1 MQNYCLVVTQN
12 GLNQLET
19 AGFAQRSFL
28 NDSWYMRRELRNL
41 YSCPR
46 HLSTAYLKVILKT
59 FGRR

>member
-28 NDSWYMRRELRNL
+28 NDS
-41 YSCPR
+41 
-46 HLSTAYLKVILKT
+46 
-59 FGRR
+59 